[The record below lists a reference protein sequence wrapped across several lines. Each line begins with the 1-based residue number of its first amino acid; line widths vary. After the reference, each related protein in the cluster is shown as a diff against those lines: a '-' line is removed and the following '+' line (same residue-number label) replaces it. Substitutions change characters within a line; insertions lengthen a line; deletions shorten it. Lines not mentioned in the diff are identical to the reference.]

1 MEPALDRK
9 PLRAWG
15 DRERVQAVRDIF
27 DAIAPRY
34 DLLNRVIPVVGGVIS
49 GDLAAYRYLPNSIQD
64 FLLPD
69 DLSILFQKADL
80 RFVQAFPLTFGLTY
94 VHEGYR

>member
-9 PLRAWG
+9 PLRTWS
-15 DRERVQAVRDIF
+15 DRERVQALTDMF
-27 DAIAPRY
+27 DTITPRY
-34 DLLNRVIPVVGGVIS
+34 DLLNRVVPVVGGVIS
-49 GDLAAYRYLPNSIQD
+49 GDLAAYRYLRNSIQD
-64 FLLPD
+64 FLLSD

-80 RFVQAFPLTFGLTY
+80 RFVQAFPLTFGLTC

>member
-9 PLRAWG
+9 SLRTWS

-27 DAIAPRY
+27 DAITPRY
-34 DLLNRVIPVVGGVIS
+34 DLLNRVIPGVGGVIS
-49 GDLAAYRYLPNSIQD
+49 GNLAAYRYLPNSIQD
-64 FLLPD
+64 FLHRD
-69 DLSILFQKADL
+69 DLSILFHKTDL